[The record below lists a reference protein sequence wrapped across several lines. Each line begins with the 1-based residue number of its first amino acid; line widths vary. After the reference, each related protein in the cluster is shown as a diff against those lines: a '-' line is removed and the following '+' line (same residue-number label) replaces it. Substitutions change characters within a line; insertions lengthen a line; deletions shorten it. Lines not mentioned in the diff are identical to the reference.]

1 MKKMSLFFSN
11 NNSQGVKEEIQE
23 DRGGTRNF
31 LLRGI
36 NARIFCFGGG
46 SPIFIS

>member
-1 MKKMSLFFSN
+1 MEKMSLFFSN

-23 DRGGTRNF
+23 YKGGTKNF
-31 LLRGI
+31 LLGGT

-46 SPIFIS
+46 GPIFIS